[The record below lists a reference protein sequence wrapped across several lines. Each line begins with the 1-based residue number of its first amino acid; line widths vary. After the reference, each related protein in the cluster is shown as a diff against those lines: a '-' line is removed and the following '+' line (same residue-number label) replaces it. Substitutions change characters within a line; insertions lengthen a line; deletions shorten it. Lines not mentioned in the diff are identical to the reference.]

1 MGIPQSQQTACR
13 VLHWVKNAALSFSNW
28 RVVLRT
34 LDMCHRLVVL
44 RAGVG
49 PAWVECVV
57 LSSWL
62 CAVWCHGWF
71 GVRPLGICAIPLAL
85 TVELSKLD
93 MNNGPT
99 ISGRTILRTYDSI
112 AF

>member
-13 VLHWVKNAALSFSNW
+13 ALHWLKNVALSFSNW

-34 LDMCHRLVVL
+34 LGMCHRLVVL

-57 LSSWL
+57 VVIMVAW
-62 CAVWCHGWF
+62 
-71 GVRPLGICAIPLAL
+71 GVRWYLRCSACSA
-85 TVELSKLD
+85 VELSKLD
-93 MNNGPT
+93 MKNGPT
-99 ISGRTILRTYDSI
+99 ISG
-112 AF
+112 